1 MPSSLRAFPAAL
13 ALTLVVAACD
23 SSTSGPKSTLPA
35 QFSTQISLPDF
46 QNNLLTGPARVEVS
60 VVPGTLTARRVVI
73 EEPDQ
78 LARPERVRSRVTA
91 ITAGPDTAT
100 LTLELG
106 GLQIA
111 VNGSTRLRPD
121 DGDAGHQMM
130 STDGSVSGMT
140 LADFVARIQAD
151 LAAGR
156 SPAVNATRQPPAQP
170 QTPDDGSFLA
180 ATLQLNEG
188 NNHSRIELNATA
200 ANLTTNPTPP
210 PDAFLKLLGVSLELR
225 VSDGTTKLRVETP
238 EAEGAEEFHGVVQS
252 VDQTAQTVTLM
263 DGTIIRIV
271 AGTEFEANEGDHDD
285 HLTSLAAVQ
294 DALTAGKTVK
304 AEGRGLIDGTTPLTI
319 DAIRIEF
326 EVEGEELPPPVM
338 MVEFED
344 TVASVDVA
352 GSTFT
357 LGDDAVVTVTDQT
370 RFDPEGDLHS
380 LQEVS
385 DALAG
390 NHRVRAEGHA
400 TVTAAGPPPALTALF
415 VRFETRD

>member
-1 MPSSLRAFPAAL
+1 MRRRFMPSSLRAFPAAL

-23 SSTSGPKSTLPA
+23 STTSGPKSTLPA

-78 LARPERVRSRVTA
+78 LARPGRVRSRVTA

-106 GLQIA
+106 GHQI
-111 VNGSTRLRPD
+111 
-121 DGDAGHQMM
+121 M

-151 LAAGR
+151 VAAGR

-170 QTPDDGSFLA
+170 QAPDDGSFLA

-225 VSDGTTKLRVETP
+225 VSDETTKLRVETP
-238 EAEGAEEFHGVVQS
+238 EAE
-252 VDQTAQTVTLM
+252 
-263 DGTIIRIV
+263 
-271 AGTEFEANEGDHDD
+271 
-285 HLTSLAAVQ
+285 
-294 DALTAGKTVK
+294 
-304 AEGRGLIDGTTPLTI
+304 
-319 DAIRIEF
+319 
-326 EVEGEELPPPVM
+326 
-338 MVEFED
+338 
-344 TVASVDVA
+344 
-352 GSTFT
+352 
-357 LGDDAVVTVTDQT
+357 
-370 RFDPEGDLHS
+370 
-380 LQEVS
+380 
-385 DALAG
+385 
-390 NHRVRAEGHA
+390 
-400 TVTAAGPPPALTALF
+400 
-415 VRFETRD
+415 

>member
-1 MPSSLRAFPAAL
+1 MPSSLRAVPAAL

-23 SSTSGPKSTLPA
+23 STTSGPKSTLPA

-46 QNNLLTGPARVEVS
+46 QNNLLAGPARVEVS
-60 VVPGTLTARRVVI
+60 VVPGTLIARRVVI

-91 ITAGPDTAT
+91 ITAGTDTAT

-121 DGDAGHQMM
+121 DGDGHWTM
-130 STDGSVSGMT
+130 SGDGSGSSMA

-156 SPAVNATRQPPAQP
+156 SPAVKATRQPPAQP
-170 QTPDDGSFLA
+170 QAPDDGSFLA
-180 ATLQLNEG
+180 ATLQLDEG

-238 EAEGAEEFHGVVQS
+238 EAEGAEEFHGVVQA
-252 VDQTAQTVTLM
+252 VDQTAQTVTLV

-271 AGTEFEANEGDHDD
+271 AGTEFEAREGDQDD
-285 HLTSLAAVQ
+285 HLTSLAQVQ
-294 DALTAGKTVK
+294 DALTAGKIVK
-304 AEGRGLIDGTTPLTI
+304 AEGRGLIDSSNPLTI

-357 LGDDAVVTVTDQT
+357 LGHDEVVTVTDQT
-370 RFDPEGDLHS
+370 RFDPDGDLHS

-390 NHRVRAEGHA
+390 HHRVAAEGHA
-400 TVTAAGPPPALTALF
+400 TVTSAGPPPALTALF
-415 VRFETRD
+415 VRFKTED

>member
-23 SSTSGPKSTLPA
+23 STTSGPKSTLPA

-46 QNNLLTGPARVEVS
+46 QNSLLTGPARVEVS
-60 VVPGTLTARRVVI
+60 VMPGTLVARRVVI
-73 EEPDQ
+73 EEPEQ

-91 ITAGPDTAT
+91 ITAGTDTAT

-111 VNGSTRLRPD
+111 VNGSTRLHPD
-121 DGDAGHQMM
+121 DGDNSTMM
-130 STDGSVSGMT
+130 SGDGSGSSMA

-156 SPAVNATRQPPAQP
+156 SPAVKATRQPPAQP
-170 QTPDDGSFLA
+170 QAPDDGSFLA
-180 ATLQLNEG
+180 ATLQLDEG

-238 EAEGAEEFHGVVQS
+238 KAEGAEEFHGVVQS

-271 AGTEFEANEGDHDD
+271 AGTEFEAQEGDHDD

-304 AEGRGLIDGTTPLTI
+304 AEVRGLIDSTSPLTI

-326 EVEGEELPPPVM
+326 EVEGEQLPPPVM

-357 LGDDAVVTVTDQT
+357 LGHDEVVTVTDQT

-390 NHRVRAEGHA
+390 HHRVGAEGHA
-400 TVTAAGPPPALTALF
+400 TVTSAGPPPALTALF
-415 VRFETRD
+415 VRFKTED